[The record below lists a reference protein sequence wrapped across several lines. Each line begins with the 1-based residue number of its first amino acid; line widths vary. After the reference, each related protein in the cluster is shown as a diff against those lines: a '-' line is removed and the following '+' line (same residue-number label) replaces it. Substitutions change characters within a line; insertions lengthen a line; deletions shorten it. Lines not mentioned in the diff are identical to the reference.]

1 MSDSTYN
8 KFVLAC
14 SFVTALIIVML
25 SSCVVVAWK
34 PVQTFTSPEEEV
46 AEEEEA
52 LPPLSPFDLISE
64 E

>member
-1 MSDSTYN
+1 MLN
-8 KFVLAC
+8 VIRAALGLAFVGIM
-14 SFVTALIIVML
+14 ALMFT
-25 SSCVVVAWK
+25 SCVVVAWK

-52 LPPLSPFDLISE
+52 LPPLTPFDLISE